1 MLTQLIFLVWS
12 FIVLNLSRQQLKVAM
27 CCVLII
33 LAFDSMSAIL
43 NCSD

>member
-1 MLTQLIFLVWS
+1 MLAQHIFLVWS
-12 FIVLNLSRQQLKVAM
+12 FIILNLSRQQLKVAM

-33 LAFDSMSAIL
+33 LVFNSISAIL